1 MQPMFG
7 QKIYQRLCKPLAL
20 MMPCYEFEGEVASD
34 EGPMGIDV
42 SHASTNKPVL
52 ISLRSPSIVDK
63 TKAAGEGVRLG

>member
-1 MQPMFG
+1 
-7 QKIYQRLCKPLAL
+7 